1 MKQNKQHQTTTR
13 NAISKIFFPQ
23 SHGSCEEQ
31 QQPQSVLLKR
41 GPVLLDGEEREL
53 MLFTHGFV
61 ISRIELDTLVNLLLD
76 ASSGRTTSH
85 RRYSRLN
92 SVEIVDRFQEIDTDQ
107 SGRKFVHMICPP
119 LQLIDLCACS
129 PNFAFHIF
137 TTELDRTEIRDFF
150 RSLGISLTNSTL
162 DNLMTRFDSDS
173 DGIISL
179 DEFKAMME
187 ELQGTKQDGQNFW
200 QGLGQKIKSVM
211 SNKGVTRKLELAFQM
226 SDIDNVEK
234 VEKLIENDKHM
245 RRYVGKGLASLCIA
259 VNLKNMKEPMIIVC
273 SKPDHVDAWVEAF
286 NICHVWGLENI
297 DWAGSSELQ
306 KEETPP
312 LAVQSDWRCST
323 IDWGL
328 GDDEVEDQ
336 LTFSKS
342 DVDQFKCSA
351 VDWT

>member
-1 MKQNKQHQTTTR
+1 
-13 NAISKIFFPQ
+13 
-23 SHGSCEEQ
+23 
-31 QQPQSVLLKR
+31 
-41 GPVLLDGEEREL
+41 
-53 MLFTHGFV
+53 
-61 ISRIELDTLVNLLLD
+61 
-76 ASSGRTTSH
+76 
-85 RRYSRLN
+85 
-92 SVEIVDRFQEIDTDQ
+92 
-107 SGRKFVHMICPP
+107 
-119 LQLIDLCACS
+119 
-129 PNFAFHIF
+129 
-137 TTELDRTEIRDFF
+137 
-150 RSLGISLTNSTL
+150 
-162 DNLMTRFDSDS
+162 MTRFDSDS

-245 RRYVGKGLASLCIA
+245 RRYVGKDLASLCIA

>member
-119 LQLIDLCACS
+119 LQLID
-129 PNFAFHIF
+129 FMFM
-137 TTELDRTEIRDFF
+137 
-150 RSLGISLTNSTL
+150 LT
-162 DNLMTRFDSDS
+162 
-173 DGIISL
+173 
-179 DEFKAMME
+179 
-187 ELQGTKQDGQNFW
+187 
-200 QGLGQKIKSVM
+200 
-211 SNKGVTRKLELAFQM
+211 
-226 SDIDNVEK
+226 
-234 VEKLIENDKHM
+234 
-245 RRYVGKGLASLCIA
+245 SLC
-259 VNLKNMKEPMIIVC
+259 
-273 SKPDHVDAWVEAF
+273 
-286 NICHVWGLENI
+286 
-297 DWAGSSELQ
+297 
-306 KEETPP
+306 
-312 LAVQSDWRCST
+312 
-323 IDWGL
+323 
-328 GDDEVEDQ
+328 
-336 LTFSKS
+336 FSH
-342 DVDQFKCSA
+342 
-351 VDWT
+351 TYYRT